1 MDFIDE
7 CFIERVSSRLPN
19 FKKVK
24 PKLYNFRCPF
34 CGDSS
39 RSKKKAR
46 GYLYPVNNNT
56 NYKCHNCGISISFN
70 NFLKE
75 VDPVLYKEFSI
86 EKYKSGFTGKNFVV
100 EAPKFETKTPVF
112 REKVSLPKAS
122 SNSQAKQYLEKRK
135 LDSNLYYYAEDFSKW
150 VNSITE
156 EPNLKSEPRIVIPL
170 YYNKSLIGVQGR
182 SIGPSPVKY
191 ITIMFDK
198 DAPKIYNYD
207 SINKEK
213 PVYVLEGP
221 FDSYFIKNSVAMCGA
236 DVDLK
241 NLNIYYPVYVYDNEP
256 RNKEIHD
263 RMSKVIQRGYSIVIW
278 PETIKEK
285 DVNDAVLAGID
296 VEDVLSKNVYSN
308 LEAQLKFNFWKKK

>member
-1 MDFIDE
+1 VDFIDE
-7 CFIERVSSRLPN
+7 SFIERVSGRLSN

-39 RSKKKAR
+39 RSKKKSR

-75 VDPVLYKEFSI
+75 VDPTLYKEFSI

-100 EAPKFETKTPVF
+100 ESPKFETKPPVF
-112 REKVSLPKAS
+112 REKISLPKAS
-122 SNSQAKQYLEKRK
+122 SNNQAKQYLENRK
-135 LDSNLYYYAEDFSKW
+135 LDPNVYYYAEDFSKW

-182 SIGPSPVKY
+182 SIGHSPIKY
-191 ITIMFDK
+191 ITIMFNK
-198 DAPKIYNYD
+198 DSPKIYNYD

-236 DVDLK
+236 DIDLK
-241 NLNIYYPVYVYDNEP
+241 SLNIHYPVYVYDNEP

-263 RMSKVIQRGYSIVIW
+263 RMSKAIQRGYSIVIW

-296 VEDVLSKNVYSN
+296 VEDVLSKNVYKD

>member
-100 EAPKFETKTPVF
+100 ESPKFETKAPVF

-122 SNSQAKQYLEKRK
+122 SNSQSKQYLENRK
-135 LDSNLYYYAEDFSKW
+135 LDPNLYYYAEDFSKW
-150 VNSITE
+150 VNSITD

-263 RMSKVIQRGYSIVIW
+263 RMSKAIHRGYSIVIW

>member
-7 CFIERVSSRLPN
+7 SFIERVSSRLQN
-19 FKKVK
+19 YKKVK

-39 RSKKKAR
+39 RSKRKAR

-75 VDPVLYKEFSI
+75 IDPILYKEFSI

-100 EAPKFETKTPVF
+100 EAPKFDIKTPVF
-112 REKVSLPKAS
+112 REKISLPKAS
-122 SNSQAKQYLEKRK
+122 SDTQAKEYLEKRK
-135 LDSNLYYYAEDFSKW
+135 LDPNLYYYADDFSKW

-170 YYNKSLIGVQGR
+170 YYNKALIGVQGR
-182 SIGPSPVKY
+182 SIGPSPIKY
-191 ITIMFDK
+191 ITIMFNK

-207 SINKEK
+207 SIDKENL
-213 PVYVLEGP
+213 VYVLEGP
-221 FDSYFIKNSVAMCGA
+221 FDSYFIKNSIAMCGA
-236 DVDLK
+236 DIDLK

-263 RMSKVIQRGYSIVIW
+263 RMSKAIQRGYSIVIW

-296 VEDVLSKNVYSN
+296 VQDVLSKNVYKD

>member
-1 MDFIDE
+1 VDFIDE

-100 EAPKFETKTPVF
+100 EAPKFETKAPVF

-122 SNSQAKQYLEKRK
+122 SNGQAKQYLENRK
-135 LDSNLYYYAEDFSKW
+135 LDPNLYYYAEDFSKW

-191 ITIMFDK
+191 ITIMFNK

-263 RMSKVIQRGYSIVIW
+263 RMSKAIQRGYSIVIW

>member
-1 MDFIDE
+1 VDFIDE

-263 RMSKVIQRGYSIVIW
+263 RMLKVIQKGYSIVIW

>member
-1 MDFIDE
+1 VDFIDE
-7 CFIERVSSRLPN
+7 SFIERVSGRLSN

-39 RSKKKAR
+39 RSKKKSR

-75 VDPVLYKEFSI
+75 VDPTLYKEFSI

-100 EAPKFETKTPVF
+100 ESPKFETKPPVF
-112 REKVSLPKAS
+112 REKISLPKAS
-122 SNSQAKQYLEKRK
+122 SNNQAKQYLENRK
-135 LDSNLYYYAEDFSKW
+135 LDPNVYYYAEDFSKW

-182 SIGPSPVKY
+182 SIGHSPIKY
-191 ITIMFDK
+191 ITIMFNK
-198 DAPKIYNYD
+198 DSPKIYNYD

-213 PVYVLEGP
+213 LVYVLEGP

-236 DVDLK
+236 DIDLK
-241 NLNIYYPVYVYDNEP
+241 SLNIHYPVYVYDNEP

-263 RMSKVIQRGYSIVIW
+263 RMSKAIQRGYSIVIW

-296 VEDVLSKNVYSN
+296 VEDVLSKNVYKD

>member
-122 SNSQAKQYLEKRK
+122 SNSQTKQYLEKRK

-308 LEAQLKFNFWKKK
+308 LKAQLKFNFWKKK

>member
-100 EAPKFETKTPVF
+100 EAPKFETKAPVF

-122 SNSQAKQYLEKRK
+122 SNGQAKQYLENRK
-135 LDSNLYYYAEDFSKW
+135 LDPNLYYYAEDFSKW

-191 ITIMFDK
+191 ITIMFNK

-263 RMSKVIQRGYSIVIW
+263 RMSKAIQRGYSIVIW

>member
-7 CFIERVSSRLPN
+7 SFIERVSSRLQN
-19 FKKVK
+19 YKKVK

-39 RSKKKAR
+39 RSKRKAR

-75 VDPVLYKEFSI
+75 IDPILYKEFSI
-86 EKYKSGFTGKNFVV
+86 EKYRAGFTGKNFVV
-100 EAPKFETKTPVF
+100 EAPKFDIKTPVF
-112 REKVSLPKAS
+112 REKISLLKAS
-122 SNSQAKQYLEKRK
+122 SDTQAKEYLEKRK
-135 LDSNLYYYAEDFSKW
+135 LDPNLYYYADDFSKW

-170 YYNKSLIGVQGR
+170 YYNKALIGVQGR
-182 SIGPSPVKY
+182 SIGPSPIKY
-191 ITIMFDK
+191 ITIMFNK

-207 SINKEK
+207 SIDKENL
-213 PVYVLEGP
+213 VYVLEGP
-221 FDSYFIKNSVAMCGA
+221 FDSYFIKNSIAMCGA
-236 DVDLK
+236 DIDLK

-263 RMSKVIQRGYSIVIW
+263 RMSKAIQRGYSIVIW

-296 VEDVLSKNVYSN
+296 VQDVLSKNVYKD

>member
-263 RMSKVIQRGYSIVIW
+263 RMLKVIQKGYSIVIW

>member
-7 CFIERVSSRLPN
+7 CFIERVSPRLQL

-24 PKLYNFRCPF
+24 PKLYNFRCIF

-46 GYLYPVNNNT
+46 GYLYAVNNNT
-56 NYKCHNCGISISFN
+56 NYKCHNCGISLSFN

-75 VDPVLYKEFSI
+75 VDSSLHKEFCI
-86 EKYKSGFTGKNFVV
+86 EKYKAGFTGKNFVV
-100 EAPKFETKTPVF
+100 ETPDFDIKKPVF
-112 REKVSLPKAS
+112 KEKISLPKAYT
-122 SNSQAKQYLEKRK
+122 NKEAKFYLEKRN
-135 LDSNLYYYAEDFSKW
+135 LDPDNYYYSEDFSKW
-150 VNSITE
+150 INSICD
-156 EPNLKSEPRIVIPL
+156 EPNLQSEPRIVIPL
-170 YYNKSLIGVQGR
+170 YYKKSLVGVQGR
-182 SIGPSPVKY
+182 ALNSSSVKY

-198 DAPKIYNYD
+198 NSPKIYNYD
-207 SINKEK
+207 NIDVEN

-236 DVDLK
+236 DLDLK

-263 RMSKVIQRGYSIVIW
+263 RMSKVIKQGYPVVIW

-285 DVNDAVLAGID
+285 DVNDAVLAGIN
-296 VEDVLSKNVYSN
+296 VEDVLSKNVYKG

>member
-75 VDPVLYKEFSI
+75 VDPILYKEFSI
-86 EKYKSGFTGKNFVV
+86 EKYKAGFTGKNFVV
-100 EAPKFETKTPVF
+100 EAPKFETKAPVF
-112 REKVSLPKAS
+112 REKVSLPRAS
-122 SNSQAKQYLEKRK
+122 SNKPAKQFLENRK
-135 LDSNLYYYAEDFSKW
+135 LDPNVYYYAEDFSKW

-191 ITIMFDK
+191 ITIMFNK

-207 SINKEK
+207 SVNKER

-263 RMSKVIQRGYSIVIW
+263 RMSKAIQRGYSIVIW

>member
-1 MDFIDE
+1 VDFIDE
-7 CFIERVSSRLPN
+7 SFIERVSSRLQN
-19 FKKVK
+19 YKKVK

-39 RSKKKAR
+39 RSKRKAR

-75 VDPVLYKEFSI
+75 IDQILYKEFSI
-86 EKYKSGFTGKNFVV
+86 EKYRAGFTGKNFVV
-100 EAPKFETKTPVF
+100 ESPKFDIKTPVF
-112 REKVSLPKAS
+112 REKISLPKAS
-122 SNSQAKQYLEKRK
+122 SDTQAKEYLEKRK
-135 LDSNLYYYAEDFSKW
+135 LDPNLYYYADDFSKW

-170 YYNKSLIGVQGR
+170 YYNKALIGVQGR
-182 SIGPSPVKY
+182 SIGPSPIKY
-191 ITIMFDK
+191 ITIMFNK

-207 SINKEK
+207 SIDKENL
-213 PVYVLEGP
+213 VYVLEGP
-221 FDSYFIKNSVAMCGA
+221 FDSYFIKNSIAMCGA
-236 DVDLK
+236 DIDLK

-263 RMSKVIQRGYSIVIW
+263 RMSKAIQRGYSIVIW

-296 VEDVLSKNVYSN
+296 VQDVLSKNVYKD

>member
-1 MDFIDE
+1 VDFIDE
-7 CFIERVSSRLPN
+7 SFIERVSSRLQN
-19 FKKVK
+19 YKKVK

-39 RSKKKAR
+39 RSKRKAR

-75 VDPVLYKEFSI
+75 IDPILYKEFSI
-86 EKYKSGFTGKNFVV
+86 EKYRAGFTGKNFVV
-100 EAPKFETKTPVF
+100 EAPKFDIKTPVF
-112 REKVSLPKAS
+112 REKISLLKAS
-122 SNSQAKQYLEKRK
+122 SDTQAKEYLEKRK
-135 LDSNLYYYAEDFSKW
+135 LDPNLYYYADDFSKW

-170 YYNKSLIGVQGR
+170 YYNKALIGVQGR
-182 SIGPSPVKY
+182 SIGPSPIKY
-191 ITIMFDK
+191 ITIMFNK

-207 SINKEK
+207 SIDKENL
-213 PVYVLEGP
+213 VYVLEGP
-221 FDSYFIKNSVAMCGA
+221 FDSYFIKNSIAMCGA
-236 DVDLK
+236 DIDLK

-263 RMSKVIQRGYSIVIW
+263 RMSKAIQRGYSIVIW

-296 VEDVLSKNVYSN
+296 VQDVLSKNVYKD

>member
-1 MDFIDE
+1 VDFIDE

-122 SNSQAKQYLEKRK
+122 SNSQTKQYLEKRK

-308 LEAQLKFNFWKKK
+308 LKAQLKFNFWKKK

>member
-100 EAPKFETKTPVF
+100 EAPKFETKAPVF

-122 SNSQAKQYLEKRK
+122 TNKLAKQYLENRK
-135 LDSNLYYYAEDFSKW
+135 LDPNIYYYAEDFSKW
-150 VNSITE
+150 INSITK

-182 SIGPSPVKY
+182 SIGLSPVKY
-191 ITIMFDK
+191 ITIMFNK

-263 RMSKVIQRGYSIVIW
+263 RMSKAIQRGYSIVIW

-285 DVNDAVLAGID
+285 DVNDAVLAGIN

>member
-1 MDFIDE
+1 VDFIDE
-7 CFIERVSSRLPN
+7 SFIERVSSRLQN
-19 FKKVK
+19 YKKVK

-39 RSKKKAR
+39 RSKRKAR

-75 VDPVLYKEFSI
+75 IDPILYKEFSI
-86 EKYKSGFTGKNFVV
+86 EKYRAGFTGKNFVV
-100 EAPKFETKTPVF
+100 ESPKFDIKTPVF
-112 REKVSLPKAS
+112 REKISLPKAS
-122 SNSQAKQYLEKRK
+122 SDTQAKEYLEKRK
-135 LDSNLYYYAEDFSKW
+135 LDPNLYYYADDFSKW

-170 YYNKSLIGVQGR
+170 YYNKALIGVQGR
-182 SIGPSPVKY
+182 SIGPSPIKY
-191 ITIMFDK
+191 ITIMFNK

-207 SINKEK
+207 SIDKENL
-213 PVYVLEGP
+213 VYVLEGP
-221 FDSYFIKNSVAMCGA
+221 FDSYFIKNSIAMCGA
-236 DVDLK
+236 DIDLK

-263 RMSKVIQRGYSIVIW
+263 RMSKAIQRGYSIVIW

-296 VEDVLSKNVYSN
+296 VQDVLSKNVYRD

>member
-1 MDFIDE
+1 VDFIDE
-7 CFIERVSSRLPN
+7 CFIERVSGRLPS

-100 EAPKFETKTPVF
+100 EAPKFETKAPVF

-122 SNSQAKQYLEKRK
+122 SNSQAKQYLENRK
-135 LDSNLYYYAEDFSKW
+135 LDPNLYYYAENFSKW

-182 SIGPSPVKY
+182 SIGPSLVKY

-263 RMSKVIQRGYSIVIW
+263 RMSKAIQRGYSIVIW

>member
-7 CFIERVSSRLPN
+7 SFIERVSGRLSN

-39 RSKKKAR
+39 RSKKKSR

-75 VDPVLYKEFSI
+75 VDPTLYKEFSI

-100 EAPKFETKTPVF
+100 ESPKFETKPPVF
-112 REKVSLPKAS
+112 REKISLPKAS
-122 SNSQAKQYLEKRK
+122 SNNQAKQYLENRK
-135 LDSNLYYYAEDFSKW
+135 LDPNVYYYAEDFSKW

-182 SIGPSPVKY
+182 SIGHSPIKY
-191 ITIMFDK
+191 ITIMFNK
-198 DAPKIYNYD
+198 DSPKIYNYD

-213 PVYVLEGP
+213 LVYVLEGP

-236 DVDLK
+236 DIDLK
-241 NLNIYYPVYVYDNEP
+241 SLNIHYPVYVYDNEP

-263 RMSKVIQRGYSIVIW
+263 RMSKAIQRGYSIVIW

-296 VEDVLSKNVYSN
+296 VEDVLSKNVYKD

>member
-1 MDFIDE
+1 
-7 CFIERVSSRLPN
+7 
-19 FKKVK
+19 
-24 PKLYNFRCPF
+24 
-34 CGDSS
+34 
-39 RSKKKAR
+39 
-46 GYLYPVNNNT
+46 
-56 NYKCHNCGISISFN
+56 
-70 NFLKE
+70 
-75 VDPVLYKEFSI
+75 
-86 EKYKSGFTGKNFVV
+86 
-100 EAPKFETKTPVF
+100 
-112 REKVSLPKAS
+112 
-122 SNSQAKQYLEKRK
+122 
-135 LDSNLYYYAEDFSKW
+135 
-150 VNSITE
+150 
-156 EPNLKSEPRIVIPL
+156 
-170 YYNKSLIGVQGR
+170 LIGAQGR

-256 RNKEIHD
+256 RNKEIHG
-263 RMSKVIQRGYSIVIW
+263 RMSKAIQRGYSIVIW

>member
-7 CFIERVSSRLPN
+7 SFIERVSSRLQN
-19 FKKVK
+19 YKKVK

-39 RSKKKAR
+39 RSKRKAR

-75 VDPVLYKEFSI
+75 IDPILYKEFSI
-86 EKYKSGFTGKNFVV
+86 EKYRAGFTGKNFVV
-100 EAPKFETKTPVF
+100 ESPKFDIKTPVF
-112 REKVSLPKAS
+112 REKISLPKAS
-122 SNSQAKQYLEKRK
+122 SDTQAKEYLEKRK
-135 LDSNLYYYAEDFSKW
+135 LDPNLYYYADDFSKW

-170 YYNKSLIGVQGR
+170 YYNKALIGVQGR
-182 SIGPSPVKY
+182 SIGPSPIKY
-191 ITIMFDK
+191 ITIMFNK

-207 SINKEK
+207 SIDKENL
-213 PVYVLEGP
+213 VYVLEGP
-221 FDSYFIKNSVAMCGA
+221 FDSYFIKNSIAMCGA
-236 DVDLK
+236 DIDLK

-263 RMSKVIQRGYSIVIW
+263 RMSKAIQRGYSIVIW

-296 VEDVLSKNVYSN
+296 VQDVLSKNVYRD